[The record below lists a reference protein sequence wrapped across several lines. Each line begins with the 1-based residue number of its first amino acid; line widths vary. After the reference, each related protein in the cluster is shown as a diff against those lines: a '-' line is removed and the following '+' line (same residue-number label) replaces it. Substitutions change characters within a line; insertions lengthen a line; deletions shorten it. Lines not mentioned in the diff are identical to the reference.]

1 MKWHPPN
8 RYTREEMVVSAVRV
22 YDSYAE
28 DGLCMKI
35 SFWVFGCNTSCVGEE
50 KALKIQEVSE
60 AEKYKILIL

>member
-1 MKWHPPN
+1 MAPPN

-28 DGLCMKI
+28 DGLFMKI

-50 KALKIQEVSE
+50 KAL
-60 AEKYKILIL
+60 